1 MVLHLQKLRFLRLL
15 EAHHSVVLLLNHLH
29 SVFEEHF
36 ILKAKEPLSFQ
47 LSLQAIL
54 FLDRSYHSLDS
65 RVILFK
71 NREARVVLSC
81 EKLLHDSKGSCFS
94 SGLLADSSSAG
105 SPLERLSFFA
115 F

>member
-1 MVLHLQKLRFLRLL
+1 MVLHLQKLSFLRLL
-15 EAHHSVVLLLNHLH
+15 ETHDAVMLLLNHLH

-54 FLDRSYHSLDS
+54 FLDRSYHGLDS

-71 NREARVVLSC
+71 DSEARVVLPC
-81 EKLLHDSKGSCFS
+81 EKLLHDSKGSGFS
-94 SGLLADSSSAG
+94 SGLFSDSSSAG
-105 SPLERLSFFA
+105 SPLERLSLLTL
-115 F
+115 